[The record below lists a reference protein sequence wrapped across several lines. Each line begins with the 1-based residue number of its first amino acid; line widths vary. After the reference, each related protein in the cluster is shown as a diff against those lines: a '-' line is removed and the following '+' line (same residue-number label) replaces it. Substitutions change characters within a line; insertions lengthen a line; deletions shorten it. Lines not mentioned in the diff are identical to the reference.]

1 MSLVQLFNNH
11 ILEFIDDI
19 CNIIENNSDLLQI
32 KLKFKKLIF
41 INSTKPIK
49 LWKEFCLKYDDEIE
63 KKNYQFFFNICY
75 DNDNVISN
83 EIEKYK
89 LLFMNETN
97 ENKKKF
103 MMYIYNLNKITKLYY
118 MSKTN

>member
-97 ENKKKF
+97 EN
-103 MMYIYNLNKITKLYY
+103 
-118 MSKTN
+118 